1 MDINTI
7 SLNTK
12 ESAEVAFETAQA
24 KVRIKT
30 PKHEEGCGLLIKNSS
45 SSSANIVINGGNS
58 IMSVGDTVIAAK
70 SGETLV
76 SLKDTGR
83 YKNVFGEDAGYI
95 VLEISAPSNISLFA
109 FEI

>member
-30 PKHEEGCGLLIKNSS
+30 PKHEEGFGLLIKNSS
-45 SSSANIVINGGNS
+45 SSSAKMENIESKFNPKI
-58 IMSVGDTVIAAK
+58 T
-70 SGETLV
+70 
-76 SLKDTGR
+76 DTG
-83 YKNVFGEDAGYI
+83 
-95 VLEISAPSNISLFA
+95 
-109 FEI
+109 